1 MLLGSCL
8 CYVTRDQR
16 SRVSKVKRK
25 EKKSQQEEESM
36 FCLLTQTK
44 AKSFKLEL
52 TKKHDE
58 GQFAR
63 IIKFTNQVKA
73 ICRKAT
79 TLNDTVHS

>member
-1 MLLGSCL
+1 MCKEETESMNDRELLGSCVCL

-52 TKKHDE
+52 TKKHEE
-58 GQFAR
+58 GQ
-63 IIKFTNQVKA
+63 
-73 ICRKAT
+73 
-79 TLNDTVHS
+79 LPE